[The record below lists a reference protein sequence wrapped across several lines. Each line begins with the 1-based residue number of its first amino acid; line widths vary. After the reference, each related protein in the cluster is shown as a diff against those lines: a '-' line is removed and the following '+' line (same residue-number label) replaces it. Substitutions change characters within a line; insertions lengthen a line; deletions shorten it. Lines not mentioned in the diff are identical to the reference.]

1 MRFLKGLVGGLL
13 GAVPGIALIPVL
25 EFFAMV
31 VILLGIIAGVMV
43 GAAPQG
49 RRKAVALR
57 TALGFIAG
65 LALALLP
72 SRFGFLLAPLV
83 VGFAGWSAMRRT
95 DVGPRPT
102 AQP

>member
-13 GAVPGIALIPVL
+13 GAIPGIALIPVL

-31 VILLGIIAGVMV
+31 VILLGVIAGAMV
-43 GAAPQG
+43 GAAPRD
-49 RRKAVALR
+49 RRRAVALR
-57 TALGFIAG
+57 TTLGLIAG
-65 LALALLP
+65 LTLALLP

-83 VGFAGWSAMRRT
+83 VGLAGWSAMRGT
-95 DVGPRPT
+95 ATGPRPT